1 MDFLRNHQI
10 YLPAGRWKGGLKMPV
25 ITISRQLGS
34 LGTEIAQGAAEKLNY
49 EYVDKKRIEQ
59 ALSAYGVLAPEVE
72 KFDEKKPSFWDSF
85 LLQKKRFLHSLEAV
99 VYDFARNGK
108 VVIVGRGGQV
118 LLQYLPGVLH
128 VRIIAPFE
136 VRLKRLLA
144 AEGGNEKKASRILS
158 RSDRDSAGFL
168 RSFFEVDWEDR
179 TLYDLMINTEKLSAE
194 TAVKM
199 IVASVSSPEIQEGE
213 KKSDAKLADLALTQK
228 VEVALMKILGIGF
241 GNVTVLVK
249 GGVVSLSGQVA
260 SERLKEDVLRAIK
273 QIEGVTGVNCQF
285 YIYAQY
291 YGP

>member
-1 MDFLRNHQI
+1 MS
-10 YLPAGRWKGGLKMPV
+10 V

-59 ALSAYGVLAPEVE
+59 ALSNYGVLAPEVE
-72 KFDEKKPSFWDSF
+72 KFDEKKPSFWDYF

-99 VYDFARNGK
+99 IYDFARNGN

-118 LLQYLPGVLH
+118 LLQYLPGVLQ

-136 VRLKRLLA
+136 VRVKRILA

-199 IVASVSSPEIQEGE
+199 IVESVSSPEIQEGE
-213 KKSDAKLADLALTQK
+213 KTSAAKLAALALTQK
-228 VEVALMKILGIGF
+228 VEVALMRILGIGF

-249 GGVVSLSGQVA
+249 EGIVSLSGQVA
-260 SERLKEDVLRAIK
+260 SERLRRGRPARHQADR
-273 QIEGVTGVNCQF
+273 GR
-285 YIYAQY
+285 
-291 YGP
+291 

>member
-1 MDFLRNHQI
+1 
-10 YLPAGRWKGGLKMPV
+10 MPV

-34 LGTEIAQGAAEKLNY
+34 LGTEIAQGAAGRLNY

-59 ALSAYGVLAPEVE
+59 ALSNYGVNAPEME

-99 VYDFARNGK
+99 LYDFARNGN

-118 LLQYLPGVLH
+118 LLKYLPGVLH

-136 VRLKRLLA
+136 VRLKRILA
-144 AEGGNEKKASRILS
+144 TNGGDEKKSTRILG

-168 RSFFEVDWEDR
+168 RSFFEVDWEDQ

-199 IVASVSSPEIQEGE
+199 IVEAISSPEIQEGGKTSE
-213 KKSDAKLADLALTQK
+213 AKLADLALTQK
-228 VEVALMKILGIGF
+228 VEVVLMRILGIGF
-241 GNVTVLVK
+241 GNVTVVVK
-249 GGVVSLSGQVA
+249 GGIVTLSGQVA
-260 SERLKEDVLRAIK
+260 SEKLREDVLRAIK
-273 QIEGVTGVNCQF
+273 SIEGVRDVKCQF

>member
-1 MDFLRNHQI
+1 
-10 YLPAGRWKGGLKMPV
+10 LKMAV

-49 EYVDKKRIEQ
+49 EYIDKKRIEQ
-59 ALSAYGVLAPEVE
+59 ALSKYGVLAPEVE

-99 VYDFARNGK
+99 IYDFARNGN

-118 LLQYLPGVLH
+118 LLQNLLGVLH

-136 VRLKRLLA
+136 VRLKRILT
-144 AEGGNEKKASRILS
+144 AEGGDERKAGRILS

-179 TLYDLMINTEKLSAE
+179 TLYDLMINTEKLAME
-194 TAVKM
+194 TAVKL
-199 IVASVSSPEIQEGE
+199 IVESISSPEIQEGE
-213 KKSDAKLADLALTQK
+213 KASDAKLADLALTQK
-228 VEVALMKILGIGF
+228 VEVALMRILGIGF

-249 GGVVSLSGQVA
+249 GGIVSLSGQVA
-260 SERLKEDVLRAIK
+260 SERLEEDVRRAIK
-273 QIEGVTGVNCQF
+273 QIEGVKGVNCQF
-285 YIYAQY
+285 YINAQY